1 MPASDIALYKAHV
14 KNLRSVEKGIVQ
26 IERDLNRAVAEENVH
41 LTETLKKLYL
51 FLVGAW
57 AECRLKKLVFENPG
71 FTAAH
76 RSIIVAERSQAD
88 RWKKALE
95 IGYRKRYGIARAPL
109 SEATLPGTAWFRFSA
124 IRLVIAENLEP
135 LIGLR
140 NTLAHGQWARPLNSE
155 ETDVS
160 GVLIAQMNQEN
171 AVTIKFKIM
180 MISSMSDLIHD
191 LIASSAFER
200 DFDLHYRHVTMARS
214 NLLSR
219 SYENWQQAMVRKMRR
234 GKAKR
239 DLAIAAR
246 SPCPER

>member
-1 MPASDIALYKAHV
+1 MPTTDAALYKAHV
-14 KNLRSVEKGIVQ
+14 KNLRAVEEGIAQ
-26 IERDLNRAVAEENVH
+26 IEQDLNRATAEENAP

-51 FLVGAW
+51 FLAGAW
-57 AECRLKKLVFENPG
+57 AECRLKKLLYENPG
-71 FTAAH
+71 FTGAH
-76 RSIIVAERSQAD
+76 RSIIGTERSQAD

-95 IGYRKRYGIARAPL
+95 IGYRKRYGISRAPL

-124 IRLVIAENLEP
+124 IRQVIAENLEP

-171 AVTIKFKIM
+171 ALTIKFKITI
-180 MISSMSDLIHD
+180 ISSMSDLIHD
-191 LIASSAFER
+191 LVASSSFER
-200 DFDLHYRHVTMARS
+200 DFDLHYRHVTMART
-214 NLLSR
+214 NLQRR
-219 SYENWQQAMVRKMRR
+219 SYENWRQAMVEKKRR

-239 DLAIAAR
+239 DTAIAALFP
-246 SPCPER
+246 SPEG